1 MNHEDTGS
9 MDTRR
14 RYRKKPDQFV
24 VAVQLALDTNGFT
37 YKKWGA
43 EQRCKRGDWL
53 VNNGGDVYTVDAEV
67 FARTY
72 RELEPG
78 RYLKTTPV
86 WAEVADKAGAV
97 PTKEGQ
103 SHYEPGDY
111 LVYNNE
117 DGTDAYCVSAKKFE
131 AMYELDD

>member
-53 VNNGGDVYTVDAEV
+53 VKKAANSSQACSSG
-67 FARTY
+67 
-72 RELEPG
+72 
-78 RYLKTTPV
+78 LKALHAPN
-86 WAEVADKAGAV
+86 WC
-97 PTKEGQ
+97 
-103 SHYEPGDY
+103 
-111 LVYNNE
+111 LW
-117 DGTDAYCVSAKKFE
+117 
-131 AMYELDD
+131 